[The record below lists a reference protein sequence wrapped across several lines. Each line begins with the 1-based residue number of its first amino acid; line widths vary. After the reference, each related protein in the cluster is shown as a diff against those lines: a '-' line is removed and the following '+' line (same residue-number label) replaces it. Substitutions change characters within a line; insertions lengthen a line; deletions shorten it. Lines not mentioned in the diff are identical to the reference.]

1 MDRYTRITRVPDF
14 NSIVGRAEVARN
26 IWNAIQTRCCLC
38 IYGKPGCGKTYILRN
53 LLGQDYFEFDET
65 SDTSHHVVVE
75 EPSNDI
81 IERIKSGGPLT
92 RGSTILV
99 CSDLKRIDFCDCIEI
114 PQFTETQLN
123 TLFPG
128 YPREAKM
135 CGGNMWNF
143 EFYKQFHDK
152 KDTFMNPKE
161 YVQYIL
167 STARDTYIKSSIEE
181 HGHTWGMIHENY
193 PDTRN
198 LTMDE
203 CGDIAECMSL
213 ADVYD
218 QKIYESDWDLCRY
231 FQITGIALP
240 AYIIRGRYD
249 KSLRPGSSWTKMNNQ
264 KMRSNKLKKF
274 GDFDTNKYILI
285 LKTLMTHPN
294 PREFAKLYTI
304 TPHDIDVLNHLL
316 LGSKFKPQEITRLKK
331 KVTS

>member
-1 MDRYTRITRVPDF
+1 
-14 NSIVGRAEVARN
+14 
-26 IWNAIQTRCCLC
+26 
-38 IYGKPGCGKTYILRN
+38 
-53 LLGQDYFEFDET
+53 
-65 SDTSHHVVVE
+65 
-75 EPSNDI
+75 
-81 IERIKSGGPLT
+81 
-92 RGSTILV
+92 
-99 CSDLKRIDFCDCIEI
+99 
-114 PQFTETQLN
+114 
-123 TLFPG
+123 
-128 YPREAKM
+128 
-135 CGGNMWNF
+135 
-143 EFYKQFHDK
+143 
-152 KDTFMNPKE
+152 
-161 YVQYIL
+161 
-167 STARDTYIKSSIEE
+167 
-181 HGHTWGMIHENY
+181 
-193 PDTRN
+193 
-198 LTMDE
+198 
-203 CGDIAECMSL
+203 MSL

-331 KVTS
+331 KVIS